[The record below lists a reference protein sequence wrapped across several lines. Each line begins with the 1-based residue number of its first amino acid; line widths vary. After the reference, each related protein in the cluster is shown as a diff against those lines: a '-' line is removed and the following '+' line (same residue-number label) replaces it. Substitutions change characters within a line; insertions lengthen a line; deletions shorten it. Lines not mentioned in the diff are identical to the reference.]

1 MSNMAQKRAAKANRR
16 KTIVAQK
23 RKVEVLEGSLGERVA
38 RAAIA
43 PIRYCLVADT
53 IFSQGVGTVVL
64 VRGAA
69 GATLSMASFLV
80 DAWCLGIKDAYFRSV
95 SAEEFEML
103 LRRMK
108 RSSRWHPS
116 DPSYARKLLREAA
129 AWAATL
135 GFAPHRDFAAAERLF
150 GDVDADASDATF
162 TFGREGKPFYM
173 SGPND
178 TPAQSRQRMAQ
189 LTKAVGAGNFDYI
202 SVVGGLD
209 GELDDDGDGDLE
221 TDDWELEEQTPGPV
235 AATSR

>member
-16 KTIVAQK
+16 KAIVAQK
-23 RKVEVLEGSLGERVA
+23 RQADSFEGSLGERVA
-38 RAAIA
+38 RAAGA
-43 PIRYCLVADT
+43 PIRYCLIPDNLFAM
-53 IFSQGVGTVVL
+53 GVGTVIL

-69 GATLSMASFLV
+69 GESLSMAAFLV
-80 DAWCLGIKDAYFRSV
+80 DAFCLGIKEAYFRSV
-95 SAEEFEML
+95 SAEQVGIL
-103 LRRMK
+103 LDRIKSAAPMV
-108 RSSRWHPS
+108 PA

-150 GDVDADASDATF
+150 GNVDADASDATF

-178 TPAQSRQRMAQ
+178 TPAMSRQRMAQ

-202 SVVGGLD
+202 SVVGALD

-221 TDDWELEEQTPGPV
+221 TDDWELEEQTPGP